1 MSASYQELKQQ
12 SEKLLAEVEKARKKE
27 VQEFIGE
34 VRSKMEFYGLT
45 IQDMGFST
53 NTRLVSKSD
62 PSQSIIKYKSPDGQG
77 WTGGRGRKPD
87 WVMKALAEGKSLE
100 DFAV

>member
-1 MSASYQELKQQ
+1 MAASYQELKQQ

-34 VRSKMEFYGLT
+34 VQAKMEFYSLT
-45 IQDMGFST
+45 VQDMGFST
-53 NTRLVSKSD
+53 NNRLVSKAD

-87 WVMKALAEGKSLE
+87 WVMKALADGKNLQE
-100 DFAV
+100 FAV